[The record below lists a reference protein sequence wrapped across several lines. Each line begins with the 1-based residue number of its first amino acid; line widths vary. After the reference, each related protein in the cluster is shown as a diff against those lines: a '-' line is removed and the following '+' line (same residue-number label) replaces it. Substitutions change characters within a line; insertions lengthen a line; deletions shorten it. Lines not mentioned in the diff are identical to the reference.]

1 VKFQA
6 LRCTCAQFVKVT
18 IEKYPVDTPSGQEAE
33 QQSQQ
38 KTKDSRIERPF
49 KYQPYR
55 IGGMSQAGPLS
66 WIALQVPQ

>member
-6 LRCTCAQFVKVT
+6 LSCTCAQLAKVT
-18 IEKYPVDTPSGQEAE
+18 LEKYLVDTPSGQEAE

-38 KTKDSRIERPF
+38 KTKNSRIERPF

-55 IGGMSQAGPLS
+55 IGGMSQVEPL
-66 WIALQVPQ
+66 P